1 MLAGLEDEMGGGMN
15 FQIQMEQMPGY
26 LAARFIGAAETGEGL
41 RQFESIA
48 EHCMRTKN
56 DKLLIDT
63 TGFDIK
69 TTIISGYFAGEKAEI
84 FARYGIK
91 KVAFVGAPEQLD
103 IGKFSILV
111 AQNRFI
117 NVEAFPD
124 FQAAE
129 EWLLK

>member
-1 MLAGLEDEMGGGMN
+1 
-15 FQIQMEQMPGY
+15 MEQMPGY
-26 LAARFIGAAETGEGL
+26 LAAKFIGSAETGEGL
-41 RQFESIA
+41 GQFESIA
-48 EHCMRTKN
+48 EHCKRTKN

-69 TTIISGYFAGEKAEI
+69 TTVISGYFAGEKAEI

>member
-1 MLAGLEDEMGGGMN
+1 MN

-26 LAARFIGAAETGEGL
+26 LAANFIGSGATGGGL
-41 RQFESIA
+41 RQFYSIG
-48 EHCMRTKN
+48 EYCKRTKN
-56 DKLLIDT
+56 NKLLIDA
-63 TGFDIK
+63 TGFDVKISV
-69 TTIISGYFAGEKAEI
+69 TSGYFAGEEAEI
-84 FARYGIK
+84 FDRYGIK
-91 KVAFVGAPEQLD
+91 KVAFVGSPEQLD

-111 AQNRFI
+111 ARNRFI